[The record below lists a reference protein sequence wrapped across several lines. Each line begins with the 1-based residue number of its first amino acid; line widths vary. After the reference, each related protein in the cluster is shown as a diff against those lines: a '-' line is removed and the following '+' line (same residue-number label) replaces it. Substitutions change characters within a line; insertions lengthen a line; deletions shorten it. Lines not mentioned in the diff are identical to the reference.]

1 MSMNATFVQVD
12 AAELAKLQ
20 AEPSMA
26 EALFQD
32 GPLIPPAF
40 MALSEKM
47 QERVRAAGP
56 NLLADVLKRMD
67 PSIRSQLEARLG
79 RPTSAFAAGQG
90 GDDILKLMQ
99 ERGSRAAQA
108 SAMSTAERTVLEL
121 EKAWH
126 GVHYLMCG
134 LTEPGAA
141 LLSQPVLGGVPLGED
156 DEGFSGYGPA
166 RYFTPKQVAEIS
178 QAMSRPDL
186 EQEAAARF
194 DPAKMSQLKIYPG
207 WHLPEGKSDAK
218 SDLKWLMDSFRRLR
232 DFYSDAAAK
241 NQAIVTCLV

>member
-1 MSMNATFVQVD
+1 MSMNAVFVQVD
-12 AAELAKLQ
+12 PAELARLQ
-20 AEPSMA
+20 ADPSMA

-56 NLLADVLKRMD
+56 NMLADVLKRMD

-79 RPTSAFAAGQG
+79 RTASAFATGQG

-99 ERGSRAAQA
+99 ERGARAAQV
-108 SAMSTAERTVLEL
+108 SAIAQAERTVLNL
-121 EKAWH
+121 DKAWH
-126 GVHYLMCG
+126 GVHYVMCG
-134 LTEPGAA
+134 EAEPGAA
-141 LLSQPVLGGVPLGED
+141 LLSQPVMGGVPLGED

-178 QAMSRPDL
+178 QAMSRPEL
-186 EQEAAARF
+186 EQEAATRF
-194 DPAKMSQLKIYPG
+194 DAATMSRLEIYPG
-207 WHLPEGKSDAK
+207 WHLPEAKSDAK
-218 SDLKWLMDSFRRLR
+218 SDLEWLMDSFRRLR
-232 DFYSDAAAK
+232 NFYSDAAVK
-241 NQAIVTCLV
+241 NQAVVTCLV